1 MRSQY
6 SENFLCADINLDARD
21 TDDAELKDS
30 SNETVTTSEKGVR
43 NASLHRGI
51 TAIKVIEQQQTTRN
65 MIMSMGYTSKPVV

>member
-6 SENFLCADINLDARD
+6 SENFLYADINLDARD

-43 NASLHRGI
+43 N
-51 TAIKVIEQQQTTRN
+51 V
-65 MIMSMGYTSKPVV
+65 